1 MKINKDLL
9 IYTDILSDD
18 LKWKITSN
26 LNKNGY
32 YMPILLCDD
41 PDINFSADNDKWIIE
56 ELFPNLE
63 ILLTYKEA
71 TNLTSDII
79 HKAITFELEELNEIS
94 KEDYQTIVDLI
105 EQAIK
110 LGFFKEYYGR
120 RKR

>member
-56 ELFPNLE
+56 ELLYNLKT
-63 ILLTYKEA
+63 LLAYK
-71 TNLTSDII
+71 NKKD
-79 HKAITFELEELNEIS
+79 
-94 KEDYQTIVDLI
+94 
-105 EQAIK
+105 
-110 LGFFKEYYGR
+110 
-120 RKR
+120 

>member
-9 IYTDILSDD
+9 TYTDILSDD

-56 ELFPNLE
+56 ELLYNLKT
-63 ILLTYKEA
+63 LLAYKNKKDLLPDA
-71 TNLTSDII
+71 IY
-79 HKAITFELEELNEIS
+79 KAITFELEELHDIPT
-94 KEDYQTIVDLI
+94 EDYQIIVDVI
-105 EQAIK
+105 EQAIE
-110 LGFFKEYYGR
+110 LGFFMKYYD
-120 RKR
+120 KSK

>member
-56 ELFPNLE
+56 ELLYNLKT
-63 ILLTYKEA
+63 LLAYKNKKDLLPDA
-71 TNLTSDII
+71 IY
-79 HKAITFELEELNEIS
+79 KAMTFELEELNDIS
-94 KEDYQTIVDLI
+94 RKDYKIIVDII
-105 EQAIK
+105 EQAIE
-110 LGFFKEYYGR
+110 LGFFMKYYD
-120 RKR
+120 KSK

>member
-56 ELFPNLE
+56 ELLYNLKT
-63 ILLTYKEA
+63 LLAYK
-71 TNLTSDII
+71 NKKDLLSDEV

-94 KEDYQTIVDLI
+94 KEDYQTIIDLI
-105 EQAIK
+105 EQAIE
-110 LGFFKEYYGR
+110 LGFFREYYD
-120 RKR
+120 KSK

>member
-56 ELFPNLE
+56 ELLYNLKT
-63 ILLTYKEA
+63 LLAYK
-71 TNLTSDII
+71 NKKDLLSDEV
-79 HKAITFELEELNEIS
+79 HKAITFEIEELNEIS